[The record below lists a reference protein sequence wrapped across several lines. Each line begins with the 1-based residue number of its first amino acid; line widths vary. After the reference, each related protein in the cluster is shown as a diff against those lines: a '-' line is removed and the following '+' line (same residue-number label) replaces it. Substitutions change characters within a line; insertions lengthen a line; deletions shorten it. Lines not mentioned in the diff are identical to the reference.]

1 MSDDV
6 TFCGVFDG
14 HGPHGHLVARKVRD
28 ALPLKLLSFLHS
40 YQSRQNGSSTACFKS
55 DLKKLDGGDSEKDS
69 STEDKLDCLWREA
82 FLKSYKAMDKEL
94 RSHPNLDCFC
104 SGSTAVTIV
113 RQVQKEP
120 TLLCFFDLFFFFFC
134 FFLFSFIKFFMS
146 RVQIFSW
153 DILGIHEQSWDPRT
167 AVIPWW
173 QSS

>member
-1 MSDDV
+1 M

-40 YQSRQNGSSTACFKS
+40 CELKRSGSGTACCTGNLTS
-55 DLKKLDGGDSEKDS
+55 DGGDPEEDGVTENKVDS
-69 STEDKLDCLWREA
+69 LWREV

-113 RQVQKEP
+113 KQVCQEALL
-120 TLLCFFDLFFFFFC
+120 TLFYFGFHFASSYSVLSCL
-134 FFLFSFIKFFMS
+134 IG
-146 RVQIFSW
+146 RV
-153 DILGIHEQSWDPRT
+153 
-167 AVIPWW
+167 
-173 QSS
+173 

>member
-40 YQSRQNGSSTACFKS
+40 HQSKQNGSGTACFKA
-55 DLKKLDGGDSEKDS
+55 DLKKLDTGDSEKDS
-69 STEDKLDCLWREA
+69 STEDKLDYLWREA

-104 SGSTAVTIV
+104 SGSTAVTVV
-113 RQVQKEP
+113 RQVWKGP
-120 TLLCFFDLFFFFFC
+120 ILLYFFHFYQFIHLLIFFFFIC
-134 FFLFSFIKFFMS
+134 
-146 RVQIFSW
+146 
-153 DILGIHEQSWDPRT
+153 
-167 AVIPWW
+167 
-173 QSS
+173 